1 MESSEMESSDID
13 IAGVDAEKGL
23 SLYYGEMDIY
33 LQALQ
38 SYAVNVPATIDKIR
52 SVSKETLGDYAIYLH
67 GIKGT
72 SANIGAE
79 KTRTAALELELLAK
93 NGDISGVLAKNENF
107 IKETEAIVAGIK
119 AWLEQYNVNI

>member
-1 MESSEMESSDID
+1 MESSDID

-38 SYAVNVPATIDKIR
+38 SYAVNVPTTIDKIR
-52 SVSKETLGDYAIYLH
+52 SVSKETLQDYAIYLH

-93 NGDISGVLAKNENF
+93 NGDLSGVLAKNDSF
-107 IKETEAIVAGIK
+107 IKETETIVAGIK
-119 AWLEQYNVNI
+119 TWLEQYDGTI